1 MWAVA
6 EDSEVKEI
14 MKIGHTNQS
23 MTFVPDVASD
33 DVFTYADC
41 PGFLDNRGPEI
52 NIANAV
58 NIKTMIHRATSVRV
72 VVLVNYNSL
81 MADRGRGV
89 RDLTSILTDL
99 FGHPKNLL
107 RYAPSILLGVSRVQ
121 KRDDEGE
128 PIELEHIRDLMSDT
142 AGMSEDMEKCVA
154 ELRERIFL
162 YHPSDDGN
170 TTWLKRDE
178 IIQRIQELEAIT
190 DPSSIFRTVLNVDD
204 EKVRIEGETRNTS
217 GIHNESLSTPNSSHP
232 FPNFPAES
240 A

>member
-1 MWAVA
+1 
-6 EDSEVKEI
+6 

-33 DVFTYADC
+33 DTFTYADC

-58 NIKTMIHRATSVRV
+58 NIKTMIHRAASVRV
-72 VVLVNYNSL
+72 IVLVNYNSL

-89 RDLTSILTDL
+89 RELTNILTDL
-99 FGHPKNLL
+99 FGHPKNLQKNT
-107 RYAPSILLGVSRVQ
+107 PSILLGVSQVQ
-121 KRDDEGE
+121 DPLGNV
-128 PIELEHIRDLMSDT
+128 PAGFELEHIRDLMSDT
-142 AGMSEDMEKCVA
+142 AGMSEDMEKCVT

-170 TTWLKRDE
+170 ATWLKRDE
-178 IIQRIQELEAIT
+178 IIQRIQELDVIT
-190 DPSSIFRTVLNVDD
+190 EPSSIFRTVLNVDD
-204 EKVRIEGETRNTS
+204 EKVRIEGENRNTS
-217 GIHNESLSTPNSSHP
+217 GIHNESLSYPNSSHP

>member
-1 MWAVA
+1 
-6 EDSEVKEI
+6 

-23 MTFVPDVASD
+23 MTFVPDVESD
-33 DVFTYADC
+33 DIFTYADC

-58 NIKTMIHRATSVRV
+58 NIKTMIHRAASVRV

-89 RDLTSILTDL
+89 RDLASILTDL

-107 RYAPSILLGVSRVQ
+107 QYAPSIQLGVSRVP
-121 KRDDEGE
+121 KIDGEGE
-128 PIELEHIRDLMSDT
+128 AIEFEHIRDLMSDT
-142 AGMSEDMEKCVA
+142 AGMSEAMEQCVI

-170 TTWLKRDE
+170 KTWLQRE
-178 IIQRIQELEAIT
+178 QIIESIQELEMIT
-190 DPSSIFRTVLNVDD
+190 DPSSIFRTVLTVED
-204 EKVRIEGETRNTS
+204 EKV
-217 GIHNESLSTPNSSHP
+217 HNEGAASAANASQPDLYRFDAANLSRPYALSRQLQP
-232 FPNFPAES
+232 QPQPRVYVIL
-240 A
+240 